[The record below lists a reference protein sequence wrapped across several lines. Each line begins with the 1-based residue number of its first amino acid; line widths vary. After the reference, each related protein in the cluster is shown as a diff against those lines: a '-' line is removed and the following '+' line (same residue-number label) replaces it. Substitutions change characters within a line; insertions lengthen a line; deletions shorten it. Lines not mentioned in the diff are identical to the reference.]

1 MFWSCAGVLWW
12 ERNGLRLT
20 NWEDLM
26 KKTAIA
32 LSVLAVIA
40 TATVGVVSAQDKAA
54 EKKLVI
60 GEVIE
65 LSTFAMKDEG
75 EDLVE
80 ATRSRIEQGFPAA
93 ILEDETG
100 DVYVAVYKNPAPAS
114 KLERG
119 NDHLLEYVGKKV
131 VANGLLYERNGV
143 KVIRMSLV
151 SEY

>member
-1 MFWSCAGVLWW
+1 
-12 ERNGLRLT
+12 
-20 NWEDLM
+20 M
-26 KKTAIA
+26 KKTIIA
-32 LSVLAVIA
+32 LSMLAVAA
-40 TATVGVVSAQDKAA
+40 TASVTMVSAQDKA

-60 GEVIE
+60 GDVIE

-75 EDLVE
+75 EDMVE

-100 DVYVAVYKNPAPAS
+100 DIYVAVYKNPAPAS
-114 KLERG
+114 SLERG
-119 NDHLLEYVGKKV
+119 NEHLLEYVGKKV
-131 VANGLLYERNGV
+131 VANGLVYERNGV

>member
-1 MFWSCAGVLWW
+1 
-12 ERNGLRLT
+12 
-20 NWEDLM
+20 M
-26 KKTAIA
+26 KKILIGLTA
-32 LSVLAVIA
+32 LAITA
-40 TATVGVVSAQDKAA
+40 TASVSIVSAQNKA

-60 GEVIE
+60 GDVIE

-75 EDLVE
+75 ESMVD
-80 ATRSRIEQGFPAA
+80 ATRSRLEQGFPAA

-114 KLERG
+114 SLERG
-119 NDHLLEYVGKKV
+119 NEHLLEYVGKKV
-131 VANGLLYERNGV
+131 VANGLVYERNGI

>member
-1 MFWSCAGVLWW
+1 
-12 ERNGLRLT
+12 
-20 NWEDLM
+20 M
-26 KKTAIA
+26 KKAIVAATVLAIA
-32 LSVLAVIA
+32 GTVWVGLA
-40 TATVGVVSAQDKAA
+40 SAEGKA
-54 EKKLVI
+54 EKKLII
-60 GEVIE
+60 GDVIE

-100 DVYVAVYKNPAPAS
+100 DVYVAVYKDPAPAS
-114 KLERG
+114 RLERG
-119 NDHLLEYVGKKV
+119 NEHLLELVGKKV
-131 VANGLLYERNGV
+131 VANGLVYERNGV

>member
-1 MFWSCAGVLWW
+1 
-12 ERNGLRLT
+12 
-20 NWEDLM
+20 M
-26 KKTAIA
+26 KKVIMA
-32 LSVLAVIA
+32 LSVFAVA
-40 TATVGVVSAQDKAA
+40 AAASVSMVSAQDKA

-75 EDLVE
+75 EDQVE

-100 DVYVAVYKNPAPAS
+100 DIYVAVYKNPAPAS
-114 KLERG
+114 SLERG
-119 NDHLLEYVGKKV
+119 NEHLLEYVGKKV
-131 VANGLLYERNGV
+131 VANGLVYERNGM